1 MCLGV
6 EDPLIQVYFLMI
18 SEQQIQILERL
29 AQEEGLHHVLGS
41 CVQRIPH
48 VADGGVA
55 STHLA
60 ILLNALKVWIIIIK
74 QDQQVTTTLVE
85 FSWSLESLMLT
96 WNICQPQSWYVLFPE
111 K

>member
-18 SEQQIQILERL
+18 CEQQIQILERL

-41 CVQRIPH
+41 CVQRVPH

-55 STHLA
+55 PTHLA
-60 ILLNALKVWIIIIK
+60 ILLNTLEYLPAPVLVFCFQRNNK
-74 QDQQVTTTLVE
+74 DTTN
-85 FSWSLESLMLT
+85 S
-96 WNICQPQSWYVLFPE
+96 PQSPGAAGSGRRWASL
-111 K
+111 